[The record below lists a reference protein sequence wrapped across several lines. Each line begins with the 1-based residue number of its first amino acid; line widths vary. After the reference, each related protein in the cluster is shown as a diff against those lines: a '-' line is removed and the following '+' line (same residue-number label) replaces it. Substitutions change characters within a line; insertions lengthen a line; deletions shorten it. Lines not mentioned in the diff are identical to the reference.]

1 MWHLD
6 LLPQAHAELLGLPAD
21 LQARFLRIAE
31 MLERFGPHSV
41 GMPHVRPIEGKL
53 WEMRLTGRDRIARA
67 LYVSVSQRRLVVLH
81 VFVKKTQKTDRH
93 AIETAL
99 TRMKRMEK

>member
-1 MWHLD
+1 
-6 LLPQAHAELLGLPAD
+6 
-21 LQARFLRIAE
+21 
-31 MLERFGPHSV
+31 
-41 GMPHVRPIEGKL
+41 MPHVRPIEGKL